1 MNFFSNFRLWVAA
14 AACGIAL
21 HIIPTSVNA
30 QATASPPGKVSFQ
43 GFLTDANG
51 VPLGNTT
58 PINTNV
64 VFRIFSTALGGAPK
78 WSEQQ
83 TVTVDKGQFSVLL
96 GEGSAFGSEAR
107 TDNLTSVF
115 SGSDASDRYME
126 LTVNTTTLLPRIQF
140 LPAPYAFLARNAN
153 AIVGIDGTPML
164 TTGVGALTVNATV
177 SSTVGFS
184 GNGANL
190 TALNGANIT
199 AGTIADAKLA
209 TIGTAGK
216 VANSATTATAANTP
230 NGIVARDA
238 SGNFSAGAIT
248 AASISGNGTI
258 PLGGIIMWSGAS
270 VPAGW
275 ALCDGLNGT
284 PNLKDRFIVG
294 SGGIYPTGNT
304 GGMSSNT
311 IAVANLPTFKTSK
324 NVSTVGYSVSYNGGA
339 EAMGAPLNGR
349 NNQTQSFES
358 TFTGQN
364 LPMENRPPYYALAF
378 IMRVN

>member
-96 GEGSAFGSEAR
+96 GEGSAFGSEAT

-238 SGNFSAGAIT
+238 SGSFSAGAIT
-248 AASISGNGTI
+248 ATSISGNGTI

-275 ALCDGLNGT
+275 ALCNGLNGT
-284 PNLKDRFIVG
+284 PDLRDRFIVG
-294 SGGIYPTGNT
+294 SGGAYATGAT
-304 GGMSSNT
+304 GGLKET
-311 IAVANLPTFKTSK
+311 TLVPGNLPTFSISKQVMTTGYTS
-324 NVSTVGYSVSYNGGA
+324 GYGSGQEVIT
-339 EAMGAPLNGR
+339 APSRSQNSGFNTFTML
-349 NNQTQSFES
+349 
-358 TFTGQN
+358 FTGQS

>member
-1 MNFFSNFRLWVAA
+1 MNLFSNFRLWIAA

-96 GEGSAFGSEAR
+96 GEGSAFGSEAT

-248 AASISGNGTI
+248 ATSISGNGTI

-275 ALCDGLNGT
+275 ALCNGLNGT
-284 PNLKDRFIVG
+284 PDLRDRFIVG
-294 SGGIYPTGNT
+294 SGGAYATGAT
-304 GGMSSNT
+304 GGAPQT
-311 IAVANLPTFKTSK
+311 TLVAGNLPTFSISKQVMTTGYTS
-324 NVSTVGYSVSYNGGA
+324 GYGSGQEVIT
-339 EAMGAPLNGR
+339 APSRSQNSGFNTFTML
-349 NNQTQSFES
+349 
-358 TFTGQN
+358 FTGQS